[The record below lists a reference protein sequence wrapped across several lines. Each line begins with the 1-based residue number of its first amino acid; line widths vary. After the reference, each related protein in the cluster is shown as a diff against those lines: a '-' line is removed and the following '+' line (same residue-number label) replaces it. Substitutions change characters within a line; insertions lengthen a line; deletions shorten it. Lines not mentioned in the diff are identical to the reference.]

1 MPSAVKPEE
10 VTPAPTAPTVPAGWV
25 VVVVG
30 FSSIPAVADMAEK
43 FFDILEESS
52 PSPPGIKRKLDVE
65 VVDTGKHVKDVR
77 TRGRVVCVQLLFSL
91 PDLRDHSM
99 LRGMTGY
106 QLTPEDMEFLKTMLE
121 EKMVAKLKVAAV
133 AVLWRH
139 WYQN

>member
-1 MPSAVKPEE
+1 
-10 VTPAPTAPTVPAGWV
+10 
-25 VVVVG
+25 
-30 FSSIPAVADMAEK
+30 MAEK

-52 PSPPGIKRKLDVE
+52 PAPPDIKRKLD
-65 VVDTGKHVKDVR
+65 GKHRKDVR

-106 QLTPEDMEFLKTMLE
+106 QLTPEDMEFLKMMLE

-139 WYQN
+139 WYQNKMNNKLLLLCCGLSEAAGGGSAAAAA